1 MPPFLVIPFPA
12 INPVAVAFGPFAIR
26 WYALAYIAGLV
37 IGWRYCLALAGRPP
51 HLVRRQDI
59 DDFLVWATLGVVLGG
74 RIGYVL
80 FYNPDYYFAHPLQAF
95 YVWHGGM
102 SFHGGAIG
110 VTLAIILFTR
120 ARRIRLFAFSDIIIE
135 AVPIGLFF
143 GRIANFINGELY
155 GRPTDVPWAM
165 IFPNG
170 GPVPRHPS
178 QLYEAF
184 CEGILLFLL
193 LFVAERRGARRT
205 PGVETGLFLA
215 GYAVARMS
223 GELFRQ
229 PDPQLGYL
237 IFGTTMGQLLSIPV
251 LIAGLADHLLG
262 PANAA
267 SVGAVT
273 GRPACRQDRPAYP
286 RRGAAFGGGLH
297 GDGAARSRARLLH
310 DPAADRQRRA
320 ISSPPPRSARFSA
333 S

>member
-1 MPPFLVIPFPA
+1 MPFFTIPFPA
-12 INPVAVAFGPFAIR
+12 INPVALAIGPFAIR
-26 WYALAYIAGLV
+26 WYALAYIVGLL
-37 IGWRYCLALAGRPP
+37 IGWRYCLALSGRSP
-51 HLVRRQDI
+51 HLVRRQDV

-80 FYNPDYYFAHPLQAF
+80 FYNPDYYFAHPLQAL

-110 VTLAIILFTR
+110 VTIAIILFSRFRTI
-120 ARRIRLFAFSDIIIE
+120 AIFAFSDIITE
-135 AVPIGLFF
+135 AIPIGLFF

-184 CEGILLFLL
+184 CEGFLLFLL
-193 LFVAERRGARRT
+193 LFVAERRGGRER
-205 PGVETGLFLA
+205 PGILTGLFLA

-251 LIAGLADHLLG
+251 LIAGIAIILWA
-262 PANAA
+262 
-267 SVGAVT
+267 
-273 GRPACRQDRPAYP
+273 
-286 RRGAAFGGGLH
+286 RRV
-297 GDGAARSRARLLH
+297 
-310 DPAADRQRRA
+310 
-320 ISSPPPRSARFSA
+320 PRSARP
-333 S
+333 